1 VSGSVC
7 CEIVGVIANHADN
20 TTSNNLQPDRIKV
33 DYLLIKKSKTKIMNY
48 QYKLTKTQQIILEEI
63 ADGKTAVQIAKERNV
78 SENTVYTHVKA
89 IYQELDVHTRTEAVK
104 KAYEIDLLK
113 WGK

>member
-1 VSGSVC
+1 
-7 CEIVGVIANHADN
+7 
-20 TTSNNLQPDRIKV
+20 
-33 DYLLIKKSKTKIMNY
+33 MNF
-48 QYKLTKTQQIILEEI
+48 KLTKTQQIILEEI
-63 ADGKTAVQIAKERNV
+63 ADGKTAVQIARERNV

-104 KAYEIDLLK
+104 KAYEKDLIK